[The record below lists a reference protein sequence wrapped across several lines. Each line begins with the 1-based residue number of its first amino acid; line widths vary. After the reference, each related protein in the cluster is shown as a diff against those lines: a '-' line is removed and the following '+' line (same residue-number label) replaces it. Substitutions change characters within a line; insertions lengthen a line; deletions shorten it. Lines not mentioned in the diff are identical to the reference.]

1 MTAFDAVLFD
11 CDGVLVDSE
20 SITNRVLCIMLNE
33 SGWAI
38 SQEECTRDFIGKT
51 VRSQAA
57 IIEAHTGKPLTDAWM
72 AEFYERRNVA
82 LQAELVAIAGAV
94 QAVQQ
99 IHELCQ
105 GRIACASGADRAKVE
120 MQLAKVGMAPYFEG
134 HVYSGHE
141 MPRSKPFPDVYLA
154 AAQALNADPAKCLV
168 IEDTM
173 TGVQAGVAAGATV
186 WGYFPPIRAMRRR
199 SSCWKPVLPAC
210 SAIWAICLPCSRQ
223 CARVRLPPPRA
234 TATSTRFRES
244 AVAASGLINPRL
256 IALHEGAAWGCR
268 Q

>member
-20 SITNRVLCIMLNE
+20 SITNRVLCTMLNE
-33 SGWAI
+33 SGWGI
-38 SQEECTRDFIGKT
+38 SQEQCTRDFIGKT

-57 IIEAHTGKPLTDAWM
+57 VIEAHTGKPLTDAWM
-72 AEFYERRNVA
+72 SEFYERRNAA
-82 LQAELVAIAGAV
+82 LNAELVAIDGALE
-94 QAVQQ
+94 AVKQV
-99 IHELCQ
+99 HALCN

-120 MQLAKVGMAPYFEG
+120 MQLSKVGMAPYFEG
-134 HVYSGHE
+134 LVFSGHE

-154 AAQALNADPAKCLV
+154 AAKALNADSAQCLV

-186 WGYFPPIRAMRRR
+186 WGYFPADQGHASAEQLLEAGAACVFGDMGD
-199 SSCWKPVLPAC
+199 LPAMFAAVHK
-210 SAIWAICLPCSRQ
+210 SVVSI
-223 CARVRLPPPRA
+223 
-234 TATSTRFRES
+234 
-244 AVAASGLINPRL
+244 VAADGYEQEI
-256 IALHEGAAWGCR
+256 

>member
-20 SITNRVLCIMLNE
+20 SITNRVLCNMLNE

-38 SQEECTRDFIGKT
+38 SQEQCTRDFIGKT

-57 IIEAHTGKPLTDAWM
+57 VIEAHTGKPLTDAWM
-72 AEFYERRNVA
+72 AEFYERRNAA
-82 LQAELVAIAGAV
+82 LRAELVAIDGAV
-94 QAVQQ
+94 QAVSQL
-99 IHELCQ
+99 HALCN

-120 MQLAKVGMAPYFEG
+120 MQLDKVGMAPYFEG

-154 AAQALNADPAKCLV
+154 AAKALNADPAKCLV

-173 TGVQAGVAAGATV
+173 TGVQAGVAAGATA
-186 WGYFPPIRAMRRR
+186 WGYFPADQGHASAEQLLEAGAACVFGDMGDLPAMFEAVRR
-199 SSCWKPVLPAC
+199 S
-210 SAIWAICLPCSRQ
+210 
-223 CARVRLPPPRA
+223 
-234 TATSTRFRES
+234 
-244 AVAASGLINPRL
+244 AASASAGDVDDHDLR
-256 IALHEGAAWGCR
+256 
-268 Q
+268 